1 MKRLKWG
8 MDTGHSHSEEKL
20 LYRSVQSWRTET
32 LKYIWRANS
41 ISVGLFW
48 WYSPSTPGLA
58 HGSVH
63 KQACAGCFSR
73 ILNRQ
78 LRMCLT
84 WVFPGDQVTSFEM
97 RLWLPLFGS
106 AWAECRRGVFFCPRS
121 CSVSAQLSCFTYGL
135 AQATGRGCGQA
146 EINNALPMH
155 TVWMLVHTVWM
166 LVHPLSHCSAPYCA
180 ALLPDTRAALG
191 NYRSVTR

>member
-1 MKRLKWG
+1 MIQPFHTRFGTRLCAQAG
-8 MDTGHSHSEEKL
+8 VCRL
-20 LYRSVQSWRTET
+20 LLQD
-32 LKYIWRANS
+32 
-41 ISVGLFW
+41 
-48 WYSPSTPGLA
+48 PQ
-58 HGSVH
+58 
-63 KQACAGCFSR
+63 QAAQDVSD
-73 ILNRQ
+73 L
-78 LRMCLT
+78 
-84 WVFPGDQVTSFEM
+84 FPGDQVTSFEM

-106 AWAECRRGVFFCPRS
+106 AWAECRCGFFFCPRS

-146 EINNALPMH
+146 EINNTLPMH

-180 ALLPDTRAALG
+180 ALLPDTRAAHG